1 VEHLICE
8 LKKAKADITIVDP
21 YVEGDFIKSFGV
33 KVECDPYKALKNADA
48 LVLMTGH
55 QKFKELDLEK
65 IKKIMRIPILID
77 GRRIYDKE
85 NVIKLGFN
93 YKGVG
98 AGY

>member
-1 VEHLICE
+1 
-8 LKKAKADITIVDP
+8 
-21 YVEGDFIKSFGV
+21 
-33 KVECDPYKALKNADA
+33 
-48 LVLMTGH
+48 MTGH